1 VHLSDRIQYLIEE
14 GVNICQIYQHVTNEN
29 RKGIIADEGYNIILL
44 QKDQTEKML
53 ADLKKK
59 KLSMYVLG
67 KPIAQIRARYQKEG
81 RYGLSPVAG
90 ACSLSL

>member
-1 VHLSDRIQYLIEE
+1 MHLSDRIQYLIEE

-59 KLSMYVLG
+59 TFHVCTREAY
-67 KPIAQIRARYQKEG
+67 
-81 RYGLSPVAG
+81 
-90 ACSLSL
+90 CSNKSKVSKRR

>member
-1 VHLSDRIQYLIEE
+1 
-14 GVNICQIYQHVTNEN
+14 
-29 RKGIIADEGYNIILL
+29 
-44 QKDQTEKML
+44 
-53 ADLKKK
+53 
-59 KLSMYVLG
+59 MYVLG